1 MFNFASHITAGEA
14 AGAITCARRAEQCSE
29 AAGAVMRA
37 RWAEQSAAVLSA
49 GWAEE
54 CFAAAREIHRYYRYC

>member
-1 MFNFASHITAGEA
+1 MTLIAAHISGET
-14 AGAITCARRAEQCSE
+14 AGAITRARWAEQCGE
-29 AAGAVMRA
+29 NCAVMSA